1 MLQLH
6 CEGRV
11 GEGVQDGERENQ
23 GIWSGNEVRSDPI
36 RSGIG
41 SSHFSLPI
49 NCLGGVS

>member
-6 CEGRV
+6 CEGRQTRSRK
-11 GEGVQDGERENQ
+11 ESERAVQVGEREDQ

-41 SSHFSLPI
+41 SFALFAA
-49 NCLGGVS
+49 N